1 MEDNSARGV
10 ERALTI
16 LEAIAERDNG
26 MSNAEISRRLE
37 IPKSSASYILRALER
52 RGYLRRD
59 GETSKYRLG
68 LKALNLSRGALDG
81 LDIRR
86 VALPEMRRLMERSH
100 LTSHLAVLDHGEA
113 VYVEKVDAPGFVKM
127 NTWVGRHMPIH
138 CTSVGKALVAW
149 LPEAEVKAL
158 LKEHGMRRR
167 TSKTIVVC
175 GRYLQ
180 ELARVR
186 EQGYAVDDE
195 ENNYGVRCVAAPIFD
210 SLNRVVASVG
220 VSGTITQNDVDHL
233 PKVAELVKEAARKA
247 SQQMGGQTTGPRGS
261 RIEDRG

>member
-1 MEDNSARGV
+1 MDDNSARAV
-10 ERALTI
+10 DRALMI
-16 LEAIAERDNG
+16 LEALAERDNG
-26 MSNAEISRRLE
+26 MTNAEISRRLK

-59 GETSKYRLG
+59 VETNKYRLG
-68 LKALNLSRGALDG
+68 LKTLSLSRGALDG
-81 LDIRR
+81 LDIRK
-86 VALPEMRRLMERSH
+86 VALPEMQRLMERSH

-113 VYVEKVDAPGFVKM
+113 VYVEKVEAPGFVKM

-175 GRYLQ
+175 TRYLQ

-210 SLNRVVASVG
+210 SLARVVASVG
-220 VSGTITQNDVDHL
+220 VSGTTPQNDLDHL
-233 PKVAELVKEAARKA
+233 PKVAELVKETARKV
-247 SQQMGGQTTGPRGS
+247 SQQMGGQTTGATG
-261 RIEDRG
+261 

>member
-1 MEDNSARGV
+1 MDDNSARAV

-16 LEAIAERDNG
+16 LEALAERDNG
-26 MSNAEISRRLE
+26 MTNAEISRRLE

-59 GETSKYRLG
+59 GETNKYRLG
-68 LKALNLSRGALDG
+68 LKTLSLSRGALDG

-113 VYVEKVDAPGFVKM
+113 VYVERVEAPGFVKM

-149 LPEAEVKAL
+149 LPEAEVKVL

-167 TSKTIVVC
+167 TSKTIVLC

-220 VSGTITQNDVDHL
+220 VSGTTTQNDADHL
-233 PKVAELVKEAARKA
+233 PKVAELVKEAARKV
-247 SQQMGGQTTGPRGS
+247 SQQMGGQTTGAAG
-261 RIEDRG
+261 ITG